1 MRGDMRTD
9 NSPTERRPVAGVDG
23 GMHRGE
29 AQPIDDETSLP
40 VGDQLSQLMDLL
52 VTIRL
57 NLTTGVMPRAA
68 RITGTSDRLY
78 GAVDH
83 VDAAIRVA
91 KDVVLQLQTRS

>member
-1 MRGDMRTD
+1 MH
-9 NSPTERRPVAGVDG
+9 TENAPVERSHISGVDSRIG
-23 GMHRGE
+23 S
-29 AQPIDDETSLP
+29 ADESLP
-40 VGDQLSQLMDLL
+40 LDDQLSQLMDLL

-57 NLTTGVMPRAA
+57 NLTTGIMPRAA

-91 KDVVLQLQTRS
+91 KDVVMQLQTRS